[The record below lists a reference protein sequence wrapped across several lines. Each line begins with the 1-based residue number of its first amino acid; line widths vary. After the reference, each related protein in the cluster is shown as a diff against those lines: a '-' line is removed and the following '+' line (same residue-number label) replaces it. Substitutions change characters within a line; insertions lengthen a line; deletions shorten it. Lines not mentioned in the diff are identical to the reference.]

1 VLAALRAA
9 GRAMSVAEII
19 KAAGFKSRDAADQM
33 LCRMVEAMEISRPSR
48 GLYAEMSEDVSEVS
62 ETSEEG

>member
-1 VLAALRAA
+1 
-9 GRAMSVAEII
+9 MSVAEII